1 MNTLTAAH
9 RGAGGRRLIL
19 LLTLALCAVPGCRQR
34 AADSQPGG
42 APMSL
47 QVTSTAFKEG
57 ETIPKQYTGDGAD
70 KSPPLR
76 WSDPP
81 DGTKS
86 FALICEDP
94 DAPRRTFVHW
104 VLFNVPAK
112 ARELPEGVP
121 ARETLDDGSKQGKND
136 FGDLGFGGP
145 SPPKGKPHR
154 YYFKLYALDTTL
166 DLPAGA
172 TAEQV
177 RSAMSGHVLAEGQLM
192 GRYQR

>member
-9 RGAGGRRLIL
+9 RGAGVRGLIL
-19 LLTLALCAVPGCRQR
+19 SLAFVLCAVPECQQR
-34 AADSQPGG
+34 AADPQPGG

-47 QVTSTAFKEG
+47 HVTSTAFKEG

-70 KSPPLR
+70 QSPPLR

-86 FALICEDP
+86 FALLCEDP
-94 DAPRRTFVHW
+94 DAPRGTFVHW
-104 VLFNVPAK
+104 VLFNVSADV
-112 ARELPEGVP
+112 RELPEGVP
-121 ARETLDDGSKQGKND
+121 ARETLADGAKQGKNG
-136 FGDLGFGGP
+136 FGKIGFGGP
-145 SPPKGKPHR
+145 APPKGKPHR
-154 YYFKLYALDTTL
+154 YYFKLYALDTTP
-166 DLPAGA
+166 DLSAGA

-177 RSAMSGHVLAEGQLM
+177 RSAVAGHVLAEGQLM

>member
-1 MNTLTAAH
+1 M
-9 RGAGGRRLIL
+9 
-19 LLTLALCAVPGCRQR
+19 
-34 AADSQPGG
+34 
-42 APMSL
+42 
-47 QVTSTAFKEG
+47 
-57 ETIPKQYTGDGAD
+57 
-70 KSPPLR
+70 
-76 WSDPP
+76 
-81 DGTKS
+81 
-86 FALICEDP
+86 
-94 DAPRRTFVHW
+94 
-104 VLFNVPAK
+104 
-112 ARELPEGVP
+112 P

>member
-1 MNTLTAAH
+1 
-9 RGAGGRRLIL
+9 
-19 LLTLALCAVPGCRQR
+19 
-34 AADSQPGG
+34 
-42 APMSL
+42 MSL

-94 DAPRRTFVHW
+94 DAPRGTFVHW

-112 ARELPEGVP
+112 TRELPEGVP
-121 ARETLDDGSKQGKND
+121 ARETLDDGSRQGKN
-136 FGDLGFGGP
+136 GFGNIGYGGP
-145 SPPKGKPHR
+145 APPRGKPHR
-154 YYFKLYALDTTL
+154 YYFKLSALDTTL

-172 TAEQV
+172 TAEQA
-177 RSAMSGHVLAEGQLM
+177 RSAMSGHVLAERQLM
-192 GRYQR
+192 GRYQH